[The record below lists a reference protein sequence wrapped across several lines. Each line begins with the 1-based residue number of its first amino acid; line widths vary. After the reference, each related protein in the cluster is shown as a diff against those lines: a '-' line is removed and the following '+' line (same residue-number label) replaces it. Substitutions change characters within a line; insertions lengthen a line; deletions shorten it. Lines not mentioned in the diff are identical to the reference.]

1 MRRSINEFGIVSEVE
16 ELNEVV
22 VSAGPLT
29 VRGHHKLNTVNDLIH
44 IRRVEMPSLDFM
56 AIRIVSNNFLSV

>member
-29 VRGHHKLNTVNDLIH
+29 VRGHTKLNTVNDLIH
-44 IRRVEMPSLDFM
+44 IRRVEMQSLDFM
-56 AIRIVSNNFLSV
+56 AIRTVSNN